1 MKRSLLA
8 LGASAVA
15 LSGMALAPS
24 VKVAEGAPFFF
35 DASKQK
41 EAQAVAGRPEVA
53 TDLQRPV
60 NGIMKAPSKVN
71 CSASDIIYE
80 AEGRRQDIN
89 TRTAGPYMF
98 YGISYQS
105 YSSLLQ
111 ASHMVYGDNN
121 EVYIYNMFPKFAPVT
136 FVDGGGTD
144 TYVKGTIKGDKIVID
159 LPQAVWVNPDTQE
172 VYDLVYM
179 KLDEIPYEGQTV
191 ETYVY
196 DESVTSIE
204 LIYDAEEGSFG
215 CQFPDMPY
223 GELPWDGMLGLVYD
237 IDKWYTGYGLWEF
250 SATEFNEVADS
261 PSAAY
266 NMMPEDY
273 WYYNNGAYAY
283 TLKGWAYGVDAD
295 YFQGLSE
302 YMPDAWVKATKDP
315 KDPFTYKIAQNQ
327 YIGTFEGHRVWTKCA
342 KLEFDKEG
350 EIIAAELMPDDYEYE
365 VVWDPT
371 GKPETI
377 TAKDK
382 NVYLIYNVDTKNE
395 VYMMDAFLDFRL
407 IHRNDF
413 SGTPKN
419 PYLVKYFAPVGG
431 GLGSSDSSGFQ
442 IRGGAVSTDNLPL
455 DPECLYYE
463 VYLDGEL
470 WEFEP
475 DLYEGLEA
483 PITQIPWTLNLW
495 SIAYPEPWIHECSIF
510 VEGFETIEAEIVYKY
525 NGVETRSDR
534 VGGRISNTS
543 AWTEWSEVESVQT
556 DKNVQD
562 VKYYD
567 LSGREVANPA
577 GGIFVKRV
585 IFEDGTSTTSKVA
598 KK

>member
-15 LSGMALAPS
+15 LSSMALAPS

-35 DASKQK
+35 DASQQK
-41 EAQAVAGRPEVA
+41 ETQAVAGRPEVA

-80 AEGRRQDIN
+80 AEGRLQEIT
-89 TRTAGPYMF
+89 TRTAGPYLF
-98 YGISYQS
+98 YGISGQTYKTTD
-105 YSSLLQ
+105 Q
-111 ASHMVYGDNN
+111 ASHMIYGDNN
-121 EVYIYNMFPKFAPVT
+121 EVYIYNMFPKFCAVPFT
-136 FVDGGGTD
+136 DGTGTD

-159 LPQAVWVNPDTQE
+159 LPQAVWVNPDSKE

-179 KLDEIPYEGQTV
+179 KQGEILYEGEYV

-196 DESVTSIE
+196 DESVTSVE
-204 LIYDAEEGSFG
+204 LIYDAEDGSFG
-215 CQFPDMPY
+215 FQYPGMPY
-223 GELPWDGMLGLVYD
+223 GELPMDGMLGLVFD
-237 IDKWYTGYGLWEF
+237 SDKWWTSYGLWEF
-250 SATEFNEVADS
+250 SATEFNDVLVT
-261 PSAAY
+261 PSS
-266 NMMPEDY
+266 NCSMMPADY

-283 TLKGWAYGVDAD
+283 AINGWAYGVDAD
-295 YFQGLSE
+295 YFQGLSD
-302 YMPDAWVKATKDP
+302 YMPEAWVKATKDP
-315 KDPFTYKIAQNQ
+315 SDPFTYKIAQNQ
-327 YIGTFEGHRVWTKCA
+327 YIGIYQGHHVWTKCA
-342 KLEFDKEG
+342 KFEFNSEG
-350 EIIAAELMPDDYEYE
+350 KVVAAELMPDDYEYE

-377 TAKDK
+377 SAKDK
-382 NVYLIYNVDTKNE
+382 DVYLIYNVDTKDR

-407 IHRNDF
+407 IHRTDF
-413 SGTPKN
+413 SGTPKT
-419 PYLVKYFAPVGG
+419 PEKAMYFLPVGG
-431 GLGSSDSSGFQ
+431 GLGTDYGVFE
-442 IRGGAVSTDNLPL
+442 IFGGALSTDNLPI

-475 DLYEGLEA
+475 DLYEGLES
-483 PITQIPWTLNLW
+483 PITLIPWTLNL
-495 SIAYPEPWIHECSIF
+495 SSMYNPEPAVHVVNIF
-510 VEGFETIEAEIVYKY
+510 VEGFETIEAELVYKY
-525 NGVETRSDR
+525 DGVETRSGR
-534 VGGRISNTS
+534 VGGKVSNTHYY
-543 AWTEWSEVESVQT
+543 TEWSEVEGVQT
-556 DKNVQD
+556 DKNVQN